1 MNPVNSKAK
10 HLDFF
15 SSNLINTLQSTYLQT
30 TGCVFSSRTLLN
42 KTWKGSLFICRAFL
56 FKKKKKTYSSER
68 FWTNETIEIPFPAI
82 VWLALDLLF
91 LLSIIEPQFV
101 HTATIWKRESG
112 FCSQAHASYSLKKC
126 CSLSPPIIQTNT
138 ASVPT
143 YTAFICSRN
152 WNHKRQRAKKKCE
165 KRNQST
171 STHWNG

>member
-15 SSNLINTLQSTYLQT
+15 FLQPQTLCKAHTSKQQA
-30 TGCVFSSRTLLN
+30 VFSSRTLLN

-56 FKKKKKTYSSER
+56 FKKKKTYSSER

-171 STHWNG
+171 STQTDSS